1 MYHDHS
7 AEAIRDRLE
16 EGPSANYI
24 RDWVY
29 GGIDG
34 AVTTFAIV
42 AGVVGADFST
52 RVMMI
57 LGVANLVAD
66 GFSMAASN
74 YSGTKTEQEDFERLR
89 AWEDRQITADPEG
102 ETAEIRE
109 IFRLKGFE
117 GADLER
123 AVEIVTSDR
132 KIWIE
137 TMLAEEYG
145 LPKATRAPV
154 ISAMCTFCAF
164 ILCGAIPLL
173 PFIIGVPAA
182 FETSIALTALVFFAI
197 GTIKSKWSMMRWWRS
212 GLEIT
217 AIGLGA
223 ASIAYLIGYVLK
235 NLF

>member
-34 AVTTFAIV
+34 AITTFAIV

-74 YSGTKTEQEDFERLR
+74 YSGTKTEQEEFERLH
-89 AWEDRQITADPEG
+89 AWEDGQITEDPEG

-132 KIWIE
+132 ERWIQ

-145 LPKATRAPV
+145 LPKATRAPA
-154 ISAMCTFCAF
+154 ISAMCTFAAF

-197 GTIKSKWSMMRWWRS
+197 GTLKSKWSMMHWWRS

-217 AIGLGA
+217 AIGLAA

-235 NLF
+235 NLI

>member
-1 MYHDHS
+1 MFHDHS

-34 AVTTFAIV
+34 AITTFAIV

-102 ETAEIRE
+102 ETAEIE
-109 IFRLKGFE
+109 IQGIGKMAVNVTDPLKRSWERGIFLGE
-117 GADLER
+117 GSTNPEAQ
-123 AVEIVTSDR
+123 
-132 KIWIE
+132 
-137 TMLAEEYG
+137 
-145 LPKATRAPV
+145 
-154 ISAMCTFCAF
+154 SA
-164 ILCGAIPLL
+164 
-173 PFIIGVPAA
+173 
-182 FETSIALTALVFFAI
+182 S
-197 GTIKSKWSMMRWWRS
+197 
-212 GLEIT
+212 
-217 AIGLGA
+217 
-223 ASIAYLIGYVLK
+223 
-235 NLF
+235 

>member
-1 MYHDHS
+1 MFHDHS
-7 AEAIRDRLE
+7 AEAIRDRLV

-52 RVMMI
+52 RVLMI

-74 YSGTKTEQEDFERLR
+74 YSGTKTEQEEFERLH
-89 AWEDRQITADPEG
+89 AWEDGQITADPKG

-132 KIWIE
+132 DIWIE

-145 LPKATRAPV
+145 LPRATRAPA
-154 ISAMCTFCAF
+154 ISAMSTFAAF
-164 ILCGAIPLL
+164 ILCGVIPLL

-182 FETSIALTALVFFAI
+182 FETSIVLTAGVFFAI
-197 GTIKSKWSMMRWWRS
+197 GAVKSRWSMMHWWRS

-217 AIGLGA
+217 AIGLGTA
-223 ASIAYLIGYVLK
+223 FIAYLIGYGLK
-235 NLF
+235 NLI